1 MVPEQFAVRRNVARD
16 CRNSIINAFEQAHWQ
31 PFEVRTARRMRP
43 RSERQHRAAILRNN
57 PCEHHP
63 RIAACGLA
71 EALHVRVCVATF
83 ADDRQLVCSV
93 DVSISEH
100 QIFYSFLGHKSSD
113 ISYVL
118 SWYQPEAAEACTVGL
133 GVFRSPL
140 YAVRYVDSCA
150 VVCPLEIGLEVA
162 RDNNDLIGIRDK

>member
-1 MVPEQFAVRRNVARD
+1 MHSSKPIGNPSSAD
-16 CRNSIINAFEQAHWQ
+16 GKTNAAAF
-31 PFEVRTARRMRP
+31 RKTASRAIP
-43 RSERQHRAAILRNN
+43 RSNPREHRT
-57 PCEHHP
+57 H
-63 RIAACGLA
+63 IAACGLA

-83 ADDRQLVCSV
+83 AESRQLVCSV

-133 GVFRSPL
+133 GVFRPPL

-162 RDNNDLIGIRDK
+162 RDNDDLIRH